1 MCPDAELMWRQCAN
15 LPAAIT
21 NAQATSVNR
30 KVYVGGGDAGS
41 EEGDYLLLTYNP
53 ATDEWSTMATPC
65 PVKLFGLA
73 QLLDMVTLVGG
84 IARSDGNTTNDIYLF
99 DEDRQA
105 WMTSVPPMPT
115 ARHSVTAAH
124 HKNSLIVIGG
134 TSSSGNLLKEVEVF
148 NGQMWSAVDSLPY
161 PCRAMSCVV
170 HDGICYLMGGTK
182 STGVMTRS
190 TGVLSKSVL
199 CANIAALTY
208 DKLSEQLERRWSL
221 SRASSRS
228 SLSSVASGS
237 STGAASRVSSQTSL
251 ENPPET
257 WSTLADVHHH
267 HSSVAILA
275 GCLVAIGG
283 SKQSVLRST
292 VEKSIHAY
300 CHSLR
305 KWVHVGDLPSAV
317 AQCASILLPT
327 GDIMVIGGT
336 DTKLERSCN
345 VLKGYTHHTRCTF
358 AN

>member
-1 MCPDAELMWRQCAN
+1 MCPDAELMWRQCAD

-21 NAQATSVNR
+21 NAQATLVKG

-41 EEGDYLLLTYNP
+41 EEGDYLLLTYRPVTN
-53 ATDEWSTMATPC
+53 EWSTMATPC

-84 IARSDGNTTNDIYLF
+84 IARSDGNTTSDIYLF

-115 ARHSVTAAH
+115 ARHSVTAVY
-124 HKNSLIVIGG
+124 HKKFLIVIGG
-134 TSSSGNLLKEVEVF
+134 TSPSGNLLKKVEVF
-148 NGQMWSAVDSLPY
+148 NGQMWLAADPLPY
-161 PCRAMSCVV
+161 PCSAMSCVV
-170 HDGICYLMGGTK
+170 NGGICYLMGGTK
-182 STGVMTRS
+182 STGVMTKS
-190 TGVLSKSVL
+190 TGVLTKSVL

-208 DKLSEQLERRWSL
+208 DKIAEQLQRRGSL
-221 SRASSRS
+221 SRASSKTS
-228 SLSSVASGS
+228 ISSAASLSP
-237 STGAASRVSSQTSL
+237 AASQTSL
-251 ENPPET
+251 ESPPET

-283 SKQSVLRST
+283 SKHNVVTST

-300 CHSLR
+300 CHSIR
-305 KWVHVGDLPSAV
+305 KWVHVGELPSAV

-327 GDIMVIGGT
+327 GDLMVIGGT
-336 DTKLERSCN
+336 NSRLESSCA
-345 VLKGYTHHTRCTF
+345 VLKGYVHF
-358 AN
+358 SS